1 MPSST
6 PSGPTSDEA
15 MSHNSEACIQA
26 AIDDGRG
33 LHVHEDEMGLL
44 LRWMRE
50 KAQAHESFP
59 EVLLASG
66 RHINAV
72 IGADGAGVD
81 PEGVFLVSDQGI
93 EQVVSRAAPRPIDEP
108 SR

>member
-1 MPSST
+1 
-6 PSGPTSDEA
+6 
-15 MSHNSEACIQA
+15 MSHSSEACIQA
-26 AIDDGRG
+26 AIDEGRG
-33 LHVHEDEMGLL
+33 LHVHEDEIVPL

-50 KAQAHESFP
+50 NAQAHESFP
-59 EVLLASG
+59 EVFLVRG
-66 RHINAV
+66 RHINVV
-72 IGADGAGVD
+72 IGEDGDGVD